1 MSHSEARSEFD
12 SDEAIKM
19 KHRQSKPPKIL
30 VIEDSP
36 AEVALLR
43 LALDHLGEPY
53 ELELLSDGAMA
64 LRFVDEHRLGARK
77 PDSCVIVLD
86 LHLPKHD
93 GIEVL
98 KAIRV
103 APALF
108 HIHVVA
114 LSNSASPREQ
124 AEIHDL
130 GGLYREK
137 PSGLIQCI
145 DLCAEIL

>member
-1 MSHSEARSEFD
+1 MRRA
-12 SDEAIKM
+12 KGV
-19 KHRQSKPPKIL
+19 SKPPKIL

-43 LALDHLGEPY
+43 LALDHQGEPY
-53 ELELLSDGAMA
+53 DLELLSDGAMA
-64 LRFVDEHRLGARK
+64 LRFVNEHRLGVRE
-77 PDSCVIVLD
+77 PHPCVIVLD

-124 AEIHDL
+124 AEVHAL

-137 PSGLIQCI
+137 PSGLIQCF
-145 DLCAEIL
+145 DLSAEILAICKESHHRIAVGS